1 MQALPGGLLAFLFS
15 RFGGYGTLALVV
27 AVVVVLCAVVLL
39 IKKTRKR

>member
-1 MQALPGGLLAFLFS
+1 MQTLPGGLLAFLFS

-27 AVVVVLCAVVLL
+27 AVVILLFAVVLL